1 MLHLVKLELK
11 KVSLRGYVY
20 GALIAYAAIAAFL
33 LLLYFFE
40 GSDSSAPAFTSQF
53 EMLTVVNT
61 MVCATFIVY
70 SSALL
75 SGLVIG
81 EFKDKTMSLLFAYPV
96 SRKQLIF
103 AKLSV
108 VFAWCFV
115 NIVLGNLL
123 IGTVMLTVNGYVG
136 QVGGELA
143 AVELLR
149 HVGFIL
155 LQGVGAA
162 GMSLLPLIVGLPR
175 RSVPATI
182 VSSIFIVSIVNSNN
196 NGFSLS
202 SIVAIPLILAAI
214 GIFGAY
220 LSFRNIDKADVA

>member
-11 KVSLRGYVY
+11 KGSLRGYVY

-40 GSDSSAPAFTSQF
+40 GSDSSAPAFGSQL
-53 EMLTVVNT
+53 EILGIVNT
-61 MVCATFIVY
+61 MVGATFVVY

-75 SGLVIG
+75 SRLVIG
-81 EFKDKTMSLLFAYPV
+81 EFKDKTMALLFAYPV
-96 SRKQLIF
+96 NRKQLIF
-103 AKLSV
+103 AKLSI
-108 VFAWCFV
+108 VFAWCFA
-115 NIVLGNLL
+115 NIVIGN
-123 IGTVMLTVNGYVG
+123 IVIDAIMLTVNHYTGM
-136 QVGGELA
+136 VGGELSGSQ
-143 AVELLR
+143 LMQ
-149 HVGFIL
+149 HVGFVL

-162 GMSLLPLIVGLPR
+162 GMSLLPLLVGLPR

-182 VSSIFIVSIVNSNN
+182 VSSIFIVSIINSNN
-196 NGFSLS
+196 GGFSLS
-202 SIVAIPLILAAI
+202 SIIAIPLSLAAV